1 MAQVFVEVCSAQPV
15 DGGSAWEAA
24 CGEVLRAWAG
34 LARAGESGRR
44 FVDYWLQQSGAGRA
58 ALGLLLDYAESPA
71 EDAGSEWRLARQ
83 AHHTWAA
90 VEARL
95 GEVGRG
101 AELARAL
108 GEAIAQDVDDV
119 RAKRGPGQLARLASG
134 VYGRICPQSDEATLR
149 ALVAMWLLDGARRAG
164 PDEQTARAAAVA
176 GGAGLW
182 QAVEDAAA
190 SAGPDASFHSAAHW
204 LAATSA
210 GPEAAPVA
218 LDAGGRARAARWAIF
233 GIEFVRRAGGL
244 CVLAGAGQ
252 AAVADFV
259 LRMALAFVLL
269 REALLLAS
277 SNAEWSA
284 AEAGSGDRRMV
295 AQAAIVSSGSASAEV
310 LAQADRAARAIQDAV
325 SDLLALVAVYDQP
338 LPARGTQSGRL
349 GAGAP
354 PDAGRWLGKLME
366 HVLGE
371 PSKAAPDSVWD
382 CVVERLVERC
392 RSDAGTPWVLVLG
405 HVAQWCQWAHPL
417 PPVCVEAEAADALS
431 RRLAPNE
438 RPLDAATAVAAA
450 TVARAVA
457 LRHACARAPAM
468 RSALL
473 DAAGRLQAVAGGGDA
488 VVVTAHLELLA
499 ELLPAGEAAVE
510 AQAVVAKIAGA
521 LDAVRGDSIGEA
533 VAGLAVVQQLAACA
547 AGAVDG
553 GSAAR
558 LVRLCV
564 RWSECD
570 AGRLGEAAVLSA
582 VGRAAEEL
590 AQRMQTGASP
600 AADSALRQL
609 GARLVEACVLGERPV
624 AAGAQAAAQLAESG
638 FLAAVPELPRLFP
651 VLATAPPPLHAAL
664 VRLALAAPDRAAYAA
679 AGPDSLARLA
689 LAAAKTLS
697 GLVAAPA
704 D

>member
-1 MAQVFVEVCSAQPV
+1 AALVSAISECSAFLWTRALKADAGAAATVGKEAAKEVDRLWHFYVQNGGSAEAMAGPIVQLFRKIESLSDKYDGEMLTSVWAQASWFALRRVSGEATGPIVALVAQVAHLDPTAHARLADGGRMLLEAFCQLAVQTPDAAAAHALIGALAKRAPEAVFGGAHADAFAKRLAGAGAPDDAVALALARARFVLDSTGSGAEAARSIDAFAAPLLRADDGSDETATRLLAALQGSDLARSGRWTAEARLPGVDAALLALVARLPVRLAADAPRAATVELLGRALGLFFAEGRLLDSATGSALFGWMAQVFVEVCSAQPV

-284 AEAGSGDRRMV
+284 AEAGSGDGRMV

-354 PDAGRWLGKLME
+354 PDAGRWLGRLME

-382 CVVERLVERC
+382 CVVERL
-392 RSDAGTPWVLVLG
+392 
-405 HVAQWCQWAHPL
+405 
-417 PPVCVEAEAADALS
+417 
-431 RRLAPNE
+431 
-438 RPLDAATAVAAA
+438 
-450 TVARAVA
+450 
-457 LRHACARAPAM
+457 
-468 RSALL
+468 
-473 DAAGRLQAVAGGGDA
+473 
-488 VVVTAHLELLA
+488 
-499 ELLPAGEAAVE
+499 
-510 AQAVVAKIAGA
+510 
-521 LDAVRGDSIGEA
+521 
-533 VAGLAVVQQLAACA
+533 
-547 AGAVDG
+547 
-553 GSAAR
+553 
-558 LVRLCV
+558 
-564 RWSECD
+564 
-570 AGRLGEAAVLSA
+570 
-582 VGRAAEEL
+582 
-590 AQRMQTGASP
+590 
-600 AADSALRQL
+600 
-609 GARLVEACVLGERPV
+609 
-624 AAGAQAAAQLAESG
+624 
-638 FLAAVPELPRLFP
+638 
-651 VLATAPPPLHAAL
+651 
-664 VRLALAAPDRAAYAA
+664 
-679 AGPDSLARLA
+679 
-689 LAAAKTLS
+689 
-697 GLVAAPA
+697 
-704 D
+704 